1 MQMVDA
7 ADALE
12 VAKLVI
18 LLVLI
23 VSWLAHDSLIKVV
36 VRQLQEY
43 TLIVLS

>member
-12 VAKLVI
+12 VTKLVI